1 MILQAHIPHYE
12 RLRKFGAYR
21 SPMLMLGQQE
31 VRLGVPTEAK
41 TFFGVDSYTTLD
53 PDGGD
58 LKLDLSAEWGYC
70 EQYATVMNLGT
81 IEHVWDAHA
90 AWANA
95 LRLVAEGGVF
105 ITVSPVGGWENHGIH
120 ITDERFIRA
129 FIELNGFAI
138 SEHWLTRANGEVIN
152 AVERNNGDQLL
163 WLLAEKRAD
172 VGVFRKPQQVFK
184 NGAPLERIG
193 T

>member
-1 MILQAHIPHYE
+1 MILEQHVPHYN
-12 RLRKFGAYR
+12 RLRNLGAYR

-31 VRLGVPTEAK
+31 VRLGVPMEAK
-41 TFFGVDSYTTLD
+41 AFFGVESYTTLD

-58 LKLDLSAEWGYC
+58 IRWDLGETDWGGRF
-70 EQYATVMNLGT
+70 ATVMNLGT
-81 IEHVWDAHA
+81 LEHIWDAHQ
-90 AWANA
+90 AWSSA
-95 LRLVAEGGVF
+95 LRMVLKDGVF

-129 FIELNGFAI
+129 FIQLNGFAI
-138 SEHWLTRANGEVIN
+138 SDYWLTRSNGEVIG

-163 WLLAEKRAD
+163 WLLAEKRED
-172 VGVFRKPQQVFK
+172 VAEFSKPQQVFRD
-184 NGAPLERIG
+184 GQPLERIG